1 MDRTV
6 HKRKLFLLENIL
18 DYCIEKIFRVIFRN
32 SPMLF
37 QKGSSLLGIPLI
49 EQVKNGVD
57 RTLNHRTV
65 VVLDIAGQI
74 TIVSPIVLWI
84 LGGNDS

>member
-1 MDRTV
+1 MDCTV

-18 DYCIEKIFRVIFRN
+18 DHGIEKIFRVIFRN

-37 QKGSSLLGIPLI
+37 QKSPPLLGVPLI
-49 EQVKNGVD
+49 EPVKNGVD

-74 TIVSPIVLWI
+74 TIVSPIVPWI

>member
-1 MDRTV
+1 
-6 HKRKLFLLENIL
+6 
-18 DYCIEKIFRVIFRN
+18 
-32 SPMLF
+32 MLF
-37 QKGSSLLGIPLI
+37 QKSPPLLSVPLI

-57 RTLNHRTV
+57 RTLDHRTV

-74 TIVSPIVLWI
+74 TIVSPIVPWI